1 MRHIDYYN
9 QFVIAKGGDSSGIT
23 PTGTLEIKIQ
33 ENGTTTH
40 DVTHYAQAEVTVD
53 VPQPDGTIQITQNGQ
68 HDVAQYATADVNV
81 PNPSTGTLELDY
93 GELEFGQTVDET
105 QDVTDKAEVH
115 IAVSAK
121 EPSGTLDITE
131 NGTKDVAGYA
141 SVNVQVPQPTGTK
154 EINITQNGESTED
167 VAQYENAHIVVNV
180 PNEDTGTKEIRITEN
195 GNSQHD
201 VTGFATADITVAVP
215 EPTGTAE
222 LAYTLEAG
230 NYSLDETADV
240 SDKAEAHVTV
250 DASALEPTGT
260 KEVTVNQNGD
270 ITEDVKDY
278 ASVKITTQVDSGG
291 GEDTATLLITDQLES
306 YSNNELTE
314 LGEYAICGK
323 SRLKTLSLPN
333 CTKIGDHGLYGCY
346 GLETIELPSVTECGN
361 YALAN
366 MTGNNNI
373 GTDNDKLKE
382 ISLPMLDDLSD
393 INTLNRGHY
402 LFYGRTQLQKVTLP
416 KLRKLVVPFRN
427 SSKNAIHTIDMLGG
441 GGRPFTITNS
451 LLEHKLD
458 IVFRG
463 TLDEVKSP
471 SKYGDNYNTMS
482 LPEDY
487 AIYVDDSMLDAYKTA
502 TGWSKIADHIFPLSE
517 YVPQEVV

>member
-141 SVNVQVPQPTGTK
+141 AVNVQVPQPTGTK

-222 LAYTLEAG
+222 LEYTLEAG

-240 SDKAEAHVTV
+240 SGKAEAHVTV

-278 ASVKITTQVDSGG
+278 ASVKITTQVEGG
-291 GEDTATLLITDQLES
+291 DPELEEK
-306 YSNNELTE
+306 YNELLKVLKREKADSFTVTNPDIRK
-314 LGEYAICGK
+314 LGDYAFYNNQRIT
-323 SRLKTLSLPN
+323 SALLPN
-333 CTKIGDHGLYGCY
+333 VGYIGDSCFANCY
-346 GLETIELPSVTECGN
+346 MLS
-361 YALAN
+361 
-366 MTGNNNI
+366 
-373 GTDNDKLKE
+373 E
-382 ISLPMLDDLSD
+382 ISLGELTIISSRAFQNCRRLENFENGYAKNIESYAFYDTSSVGIASD
-393 INTLNRGHY
+393 KMILKSVKCASARSIERCAFEGLT
-402 LFYGRTQLQKVTLP
+402 K
-416 KLRKLVVPFRN
+416 
-427 SSKNAIHTIDMLGG
+427 IETIDILGG
-441 GGRPFTITNS
+441 GDIERMADRNKALESLVNFIMRNDETVTHVDAYTAFAETTN
-451 LLEHKLD
+451 
-458 IVFRG
+458 
-463 TLDEVKSP
+463 
-471 SKYGDNYNTMS
+471 
-482 LPEDY
+482 
-487 AIYVDDSMLDAYKTA
+487 IYVPDALVDSYKTA
-502 TGWSKIADHIFPLSE
+502 TNWSKYAEQIHPLSE
-517 YVPQEVV
+517 YVEPEV

>member
-1 MRHIDYYN
+1 MKHIDYYR
-9 QFVIAKGGDSSGIT
+9 QIILGGGSASGGGGGIT
-23 PTGTLEIKIQ
+23 PTGT
-33 ENGTTTH
+33 
-40 DVTHYAQAEVTVD
+40 
-53 VPQPDGTIQITQNGQ
+53 IQITENGQ
-68 HDVAQYATADVNV
+68 HDVTQYATADVNV

-93 GELEFGQTVDET
+93 GELDFGQSVDET

-121 EPSGTLDITE
+121 EPSGTLNITE

-141 SVNVQVPQPTGTK
+141 AVNVQVPQPTGTK

-215 EPTGTAE
+215 EPTGTEE

-240 SDKAEAHVTV
+240 SDKAEVHVTV

-291 GEDTATLLITDQLES
+291 GVDEDRFNALLDVIANDVNDANFVNDDITKLGGYNFYNNQDLQTVS
-306 YSNNELTE
+306 MPNVTDVGKYVFMCNSDDSCYSNIREIHLPSATN
-314 LGEYAICGK
+314 IGK
-323 SRLKTLSLPN
+323 GAFDSCRYLETLDVPNVTSLRGGRAFNGCIRLK
-333 CTKIGDHGLYGCY
+333 
-346 GLETIELPSVTECGN
+346 
-361 YALAN
+361 
-366 MTGNNNI
+366 
-373 GTDNDKLKE
+373 KL
-382 ISLPMLDDLSD
+382 I
-393 INTLNRGHY
+393 
-402 LFYGRTQLQKVTLP
+402 LP
-416 KLRKLVVPFRN
+416 KLTDYNLQAFRAN
-427 SSKNAIHTIDMLGG
+427 KKPPIVLLDILGSSDIS
-441 GGRPFTITNS
+441 NS
-451 LLEHKLD
+451 LSLVDLSSLEYLVIRCETGVISLD
-458 IVFRG
+458 STIKAGV
-463 TLDEVKSP
+463 
-471 SKYGDNYNTMS
+471 N
-482 LPEDY
+482 
-487 AIYVDDSMLDAYKTA
+487 IYVPDALVESYKTA
-502 TGWSKIADHIFPLSE
+502 TNWSTYADQIHPLSE
-517 YVPQEVV
+517 YVEPEV

>member
-1 MRHIDYYN
+1 MKHIDYYRK
-9 QFVIAKGGDSSGIT
+9 IILGGGSASGGGGGIT
-23 PTGTLEIKIQ
+23 PTGT
-33 ENGTTTH
+33 
-40 DVTHYAQAEVTVD
+40 
-53 VPQPDGTIQITQNGQ
+53 IQITENGQ
-68 HDVAQYATADVNV
+68 HDVTQYATADVNV

-93 GELEFGQTVDET
+93 GELDFGQTVDET

-121 EPSGTLDITE
+121 EPSGTLNITE

-141 SVNVQVPQPTGTK
+141 AVNVQVPQPTGTK

-240 SDKAEAHVTV
+240 SDKAEVHVTV

-278 ASVKITTQVDSGG
+278 ASVKITTQVEGG
-291 GEDTATLLITDQLES
+291 DPELERKYDELLKVLERVNTNNFTVENDDITKLGDYAFYGNERITSVLLPNVTYVGTSCFANCYMLSESTFGNLSIIPTRAFQNCRKLEHFESSSVKRIES
-306 YSNNELTE
+306 YAFYDAASIDSYKMIL
-314 LGEYAICGK
+314 K
-323 SRLKTLSLPN
+323 SVKCDSATSIGRCAFGGL
-333 CTKIGDHGLYGCY
+333 TKI
-346 GLETIELPSVTECGN
+346 ETI
-361 YALAN
+361 
-366 MTGNNNI
+366 
-373 GTDNDKLKE
+373 
-382 ISLPMLDDLSD
+382 D
-393 INTLNRGHY
+393 I
-402 LFYGRTQLQKVTLP
+402 
-416 KLRKLVVPFRN
+416 
-427 SSKNAIHTIDMLGG
+427 LGG
-441 GGRPFTITNS
+441 GDIERMADTNKALES
-451 LLEHKLD
+451 LVNF
-458 IVFRG
+458 IMR
-463 TLDEVKSP
+463 DEETVTTVDA
-471 SKYGDNYNTMS
+471 YTAFAATTN
-482 LPEDY
+482 
-487 AIYVDDSMLDAYKTA
+487 IYVPDALVESYKAA
-502 TGWSKIADHIFPLSE
+502 TNWSTYAEQIHPLSE
-517 YVPQEVV
+517 YVEPEV

>member
-40 DVTHYAQAEVTVD
+40 DVTQYAQAEVTVD
-53 VPQPDGTIQITQNGQ
+53 VPQPEGTIQITQNGQ

-121 EPSGTLDITE
+121 EPSGTLNITE
-131 NGTKDVAGYA
+131 NGTKDVAEYA
-141 SVNVQVPQPTGTK
+141 AVNVQVPQPTGTK

-278 ASVKITTQVDSGG
+278 ASVKITTQVEGG
-291 GEDTATLLITDQLES
+291 DPELERKYDELLKVLERVNTHNFTVENDDITKLG
-306 YSNNELTE
+306 YYAFYNNQRITSAL
-314 LGEYAICGK
+314 
-323 SRLKTLSLPN
+323 LPN
-333 CTKIGDHGLYGCY
+333 VGYIGDSCF
-346 GLETIELPSVTECGN
+346 
-361 YALAN
+361 AN
-366 MTGNNNI
+366 CDM
-373 GTDNDKLKE
+373 LSE
-382 ISLPMLDDLSD
+382 ISLGKLTRISSRAFQNCRRLENFENGYAKHIESYAFCDSSSVGIASD
-393 INTLNRGHY
+393 KMIL
-402 LFYGRTQLQKVTLP
+402 KSV
-416 KLRKLVVPFRN
+416 KCASA
-427 SSKNAIHTIDMLGG
+427 SSIERCAFEGLTKIETIDILGG
-441 GGRPFTITNS
+441 GDIERMADRNKALESLVNFIMRDEETVTTVDAYTAFAATTN
-451 LLEHKLD
+451 
-458 IVFRG
+458 
-463 TLDEVKSP
+463 
-471 SKYGDNYNTMS
+471 
-482 LPEDY
+482 
-487 AIYVDDSMLDAYKTA
+487 IYVPDALVDSYKTA
-502 TGWSKIADHIFPLSE
+502 TNWSKYAEQIHPLSE
-517 YVPQEVV
+517 YVEPEV